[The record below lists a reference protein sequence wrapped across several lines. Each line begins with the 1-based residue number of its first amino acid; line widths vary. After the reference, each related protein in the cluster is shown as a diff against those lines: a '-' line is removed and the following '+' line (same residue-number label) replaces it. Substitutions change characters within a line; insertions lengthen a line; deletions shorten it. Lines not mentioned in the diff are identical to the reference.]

1 MMNFVFIVLTSMIAF
16 SKDLRFS
23 DRKLFVPIKWEM
35 IDPINPNLGLK
46 PTFLRFTK
54 PVYRFDN
61 ITLFSLEAVSSKG
74 SASDY
79 REFKILPRK
88 SQGRQTVEIQL
99 QDRSLLTVEFSVS
112 QEENLPLSYDF
123 KPEKI
128 PNSEENNEK
137 VYTDMLVMKAVLLG
151 KNLFGF
157 DKKNTKISYNCES
170 REVTAFLQSHL
181 VGHEFSVIQVK
192 VKNVGKTTFN
202 FVPQKVSLKNRDY
215 SKTELKHFESELLAS
230 KKEVTVTIVLD
241 NKARPESLEICKLG
255 LQLKRS

>member
-1 MMNFVFIVLTSMIAF
+1 MMNFILIVLTSMSAF

-35 IDPINPNLGLK
+35 IDPINPSLGLK

-61 ITLFSLEAVSSKG
+61 ITLFSLQAVSSRG
-74 SASDY
+74 SSSDY

-88 SQGRQTVEIQL
+88 SQGTQTVEIQL
-99 QDRSLLTVEFSVS
+99 QDRSLLTVEFSIS
-112 QEENLPLSYDF
+112 QEESLPLSYDF

-128 PNSEENNEK
+128 PSASDNDKK
-137 VYTDMLVMKAVLLG
+137 VFTDMLVMKAVLLG

-157 DKKNTKISYNCES
+157 EKKNTKRSYNCES
-170 REVTAFLQSHL
+170 REVIASLQSHL
-181 VGHEFSVIQVK
+181 VGHEFSIIQVK
-192 VKNVGKTTFN
+192 VKNVGKATFN
-202 FVPQKVSLKNRDY
+202 FVPQKVFLKNRDF
-215 SKTELKHFESELLAS
+215 SKTELKHFESELLAP

-255 LQLKRS
+255 VQLKRS